1 VEIYLHV
8 SVLRLSRLD
17 VYQFDGSI
25 LTGCWSVLGGKKGK
39 MGEWKQQS
47 AIPCLSVVFNS
58 HASLG
63 WELPFI
69 CRLQSLFLLNP
80 LESSLDYMKR
90 PRQLLWSCLVEDKF
104 SIQKAIWE
112 KWPLQF
118 RHIRRK

>member
-1 VEIYLHV
+1 MVAYL
-8 SVLRLSRLD
+8 LD
-17 VYQFDGSI
+17 VEVCCDGALSKGGGEVR
-25 LTGCWSVLGGKKGK
+25 LRRKREKRGLKGGKKGK

-90 PRQLLWSCLVEDKF
+90 PRQLL
-104 SIQKAIWE
+104 
-112 KWPLQF
+112 
-118 RHIRRK
+118 